1 MAVGKEEVEIVKAR
15 TDKREYRR
23 IVLKNS
29 LKVLL
34 ISDPDTDKAIQ
45 SFVKFEFRFNFLS
58 NLFALIAI
66 FGLYISLCSGGVLL
80 LQCAAAMDVG
90 VGSFSDPEGLEGLA
104 HFLGEFCVLR
114 YYYTVLV

>member
-1 MAVGKEEVEIVKAR
+1 MAVGKEDVEIVKAR

-29 LKVLL
+29 LEVLL

-45 SFVKFEFRFNFLS
+45 SFFKFEFRFNFLS
-58 NLFALIAI
+58 NLIALIAI
-66 FGLYISLCSGGVLL
+66 LIFGLYLCVLL
-80 LQCAAAMDVG
+80 LQCSAAMDVG

-104 HFLGEFCVLR
+104 HFLGELCVLR
-114 YYYTVLV
+114 YYYTVVV

>member
-45 SFVKFEFRFNFLS
+45 SFDKFEFRFNFLS

-66 FGLYISLCSGGVLL
+66 FGLYLCVLVVFFCCSVLL
-80 LQCAAAMDVG
+80 PWMWAWARSATPKASRD
-90 VGSFSDPEGLEGLA
+90 SPIFSVN
-104 HFLGEFCVLR
+104 FVF
-114 YYYTVLV
+114 